1 MPTIDEILQSARQRL
16 ERLTAE
22 QVAQELADGALVVD
36 IRPIKQRRESG
47 VIPGSIAVERNVLEW
62 RLDPAS
68 DSRIAAATSHNLRVI
83 VVCHE
88 GYTSSLAAA
97 SLQDLGLSQATDL
110 VGGVSAWKAAGL
122 AVVDADPEE

>member
-16 ERLTAE
+16 ERLTAD
-22 QVAQELADGALVVD
+22 QVAQELEDGALVVD

-47 VIPGSIAVERNVLEW
+47 VIPGSIAIERNVLEW

-68 DSRIAAATSHNLRVI
+68 DSRIAAATSHNRRVI